1 MKISTIILLSF
12 LIILLLFSITTYINY
27 NQSELVNE
35 NSESFAR
42 STIVIRHSN
51 RFQRNFLTMVSGL
64 RGYLLTNEGFFI
76 QTYDSA
82 HAENKRILDEMM
94 VLIPA
99 GTKQRDVLDDIYE
112 LNTYWVREFAE
123 PLLHAKKLTVE
134 SDSSREAFNKLYRGK
149 LINGLEKEVQT
160 SLQKKFAQFSNYE
173 YTFRD
178 TQKEKLTA
186 SIQNTKRV
194 SFTLTAVSIVVGIC
208 IALFIA
214 HFISSQIVKMVKM
227 ANAIADG
234 NYEAHMHDQGNSELS
249 LLAKALNNM
258 AKILDTNIS
267 ILKRQ
272 KEELDQFAHIVSHDI
287 KAPLRGIDNVVTWIE
302 EDHSFDLPPK
312 VNEYLN
318 LIKGRIIRAE
328 NLLKGILS
336 YARVGKEIREKEV
349 VDLNE
354 LLIEVQEYIP
364 KKTGI
369 VLNVQPEFPVL
380 YTERIPLLQIFTNLI
395 VNAFKYHDK
404 EHGTVKVYYRSAGDH
419 YEFFVE
425 DDGPGID
432 PVYHEKIFIIFQTL
446 QERDTFESTGVGLA
460 IIKKI
465 LDDRG
470 LSIKLVSA
478 SGKGSIF
485 SFTWP
490 KNEFKNVQSN

>member
-1 MKISTIILLSF
+1 MKISTIILISF

-42 STIVIRHSN
+42 STVVIRHTN

-64 RGYLLTNEGFFI
+64 RGYLLTNEAFFI

-82 HAENKRILDEMM
+82 HAENEKILTDMM
-94 VLIPA
+94 ALIEP
-99 GTKQRDVLDDIYE
+99 GTKQRDLLDDIYE
-112 LNTYWVREFAE
+112 LNNYWISEFAA
-123 PLLHAKKLTVE
+123 PLLEAKKVSLE
-134 SDSSREAFNKLYRGK
+134 SDSSKAAFHALYRTK
-149 LINGLEKEVQT
+149 LVNGLEKEVQS
-160 SLQKKFAQFSNYE
+160 SLQKKFSQFSNFE
-173 YTFRD
+173 YAFRD
-178 TQKEKLTA
+178 VQKEKLTA
-186 SIQNTKRV
+186 TVQNTRRI

-214 HFISSQIVKMVKM
+214 NYISSRIVKMVKM

-234 NYEAHMHDQGNSELS
+234 NYAANMSDSGSSELS

-258 AKILDTNIS
+258 AGILNNNFTV
-267 ILKRQ
+267 LKRQ

-287 KAPLRGIDNVVTWIE
+287 KAPLRGIDNVVNWIE

-312 VNEYLN
+312 VTEYLD
-318 LIKGRIIRAE
+318 LIKGRIVRAE

-336 YARVGKEIREKEV
+336 YARVGKEVREKEV

-354 LLIEVQEYIP
+354 LLVEIKEYIP
-364 KKTGI
+364 KKPGI
-369 VLNVQPEFPVL
+369 KMNIQPELPVL
-380 YTERIPLLQIFTNLI
+380 YTERTPLIQIFTNLI
-395 VNAFKYHDK
+395 VNAYKYHDK
-404 EHGTVKVYYRSAGDH
+404 EHGTVKVYYKSAGDF

-432 PVYHEKIFIIFQTL
+432 QIYHDKIFVIFQTL
-446 QERDTFESTGVGLA
+446 HERDAFESTGVGLA
-460 IIKKI
+460 IVKKI
-465 LDDRG
+465 LDDRN
-470 LSIKLVSA
+470 LNINLI
-478 SGKGSIF
+478 SGNGRIGSIF

-490 KNEFKNVQSN
+490 KTEFNV